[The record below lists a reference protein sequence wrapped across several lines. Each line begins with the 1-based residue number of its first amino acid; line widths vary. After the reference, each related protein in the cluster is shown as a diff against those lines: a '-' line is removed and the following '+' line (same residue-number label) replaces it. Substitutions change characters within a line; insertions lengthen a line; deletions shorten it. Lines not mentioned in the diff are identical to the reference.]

1 MKVTENERSGKPW
14 CLLTKPASGH
24 SAVIFWCCTWTQLK
38 YPGKGFFNTTLS
50 TMSGYYLL
58 TILWRIF
65 LCSAPLHPCC
75 VPDTWCWGHCL
86 WAMYK
91 SSNLPLVICRL
102 WWDHP
107 QPCLCGL
114 GAWKVSPALFAE
126 APCLQP
132 PTSLELLRGCSAA
145 SCAVPSCFPPASA
158 PTGTGPVLKY
168 PWTWSFLL

>member
-1 MKVTENERSGKPW
+1 MVSSNKACKWSFCSNILLLYMNTAEISWQRFFQHHPEHHVRLLPTDNFMEDFLVQCSPSPLLCARHLVLRAPPW
-14 CLLTKPASGH
+14 T
-24 SAVIFWCCTWTQLK
+24 
-38 YPGKGFFNTTLS
+38 
-50 TMSGYYLL
+50 
-58 TILWRIF
+58 
-65 LCSAPLHPCC
+65 
-75 VPDTWCWGHCL
+75 
-86 WAMYK
+86 MYK
-91 SSNLPLVICRL
+91 SSNLPLVICQL

-158 PTGTGPVLKY
+158 PTGTGPVLKC
-168 PWTWSFLL
+168 PWT